1 MIAYVYPAD
10 IYGCGAYRL
19 IWPAEALRA
28 QGHSVR
34 VVLPNAT
41 TGIGGEVDPQTGK
54 LQNVHI
60 PPDADVIVMQRVTL
74 SQLAQAIPMIRAR
87 GVAVVV
93 DMDDDLTKIDPSNIA
108 FGSLHPKT
116 GRHPMHNWANA
127 TQAALAA
134 TTVTVST
141 PALLPVY
148 APAGNGLV
156 LPNRIPTS
164 FLELEHVD
172 SDRLGW
178 AGSTHSHP
186 TDLQQVGPSVAR
198 LVREGF
204 PYWGIGPA
212 EGLRQALGFA
222 PDEDVQLDVSGSVP
236 LERWGEAVTTLG
248 VGMAPLAD
256 TKFNEAKSWL
266 KVLEMSAAGV
276 PWVASPRREY
286 LRFRLE
292 HGVGLVAE
300 KPKDWYRQLKRLLT
314 DPVLR
319 AEQSAAG
326 RAAGAA
332 NTIEDHAWRWAESW
346 EAAYHRERRRRK
358 LPTEVIA

>member
-10 IYGCGAYRL
+10 IYGCGHYRL

-28 QGHSVR
+28 QGHQVTI
-34 VVLPNAT
+34 VLPNSK
-41 TGIGGEVDPQTGK
+41 TGIGGQVDPQTGK
-54 LQNVHI
+54 LQDVFI

-74 SQLAQAIPMIRAR
+74 DQLAQAVPMIRAR

-108 FGSLHPKT
+108 FQALHPKT
-116 GRHPMHNWANA
+116 GRTPMHNWGNA
-127 TQAALAA
+127 TKAALAA
-134 TTVTVST
+134 TTVTLST

-148 APAGNGLV
+148 ARGNGFV
-156 LPNRIPTS
+156 LPNRVPAR
-164 FLELEHVD
+164 FLDIRHVD

-186 TDLQQVGPSVAR
+186 TDLLQVGPSVAR

-222 PDEDVQLDVSGSVP
+222 PDEDVQVDVSGSVD
-236 LERWGEAVTTLG
+236 LDGWGDAMSTLG
-248 VGMAPLAD
+248 VGMAPLSD
-256 TKFNEAKSWL
+256 TKFNDAKSWL
-266 KVLEMSAAGV
+266 KVLEMSAVGV
-276 PWVASPRREY
+276 PWVASPRTEY
-286 LRFRLE
+286 RQFHRQY
-292 HGVGLVAE
+292 GVGLMAE
-300 KPKDWYRQLKRLLT
+300 RPKDWYRQLKRLLT

-332 NTIEDHAWRWAESW
+332 NTIEEHAWRWAEVW
-346 EAAYHRERRRRK
+346 EAAMMRERRNRK

>member
-19 IWPAEALRA
+19 IWPSLVLRA
-28 QGHSVR
+28 QGHTVHI
-34 VVLPNAT
+34 VPPNAN
-41 TGIGGEVDPQTGK
+41 TGIGGEVDPSTGQLK
-54 LQNVHI
+54 EVFI

-74 SQLAQAIPMIRAR
+74 SQLAQAVPMIRAR

-108 FGSLHPKT
+108 FQSLHPKT
-116 GRHPMHNWANA
+116 GRTKMHNWANA
-127 TQAALAA
+127 TTAALAA
-134 TTVTVST
+134 TSVTVST

-148 APAGNGLV
+148 ARGNGFV
-156 LPNRIPTS
+156 LPNRVPAS
-164 FLELEHVD
+164 FLQIEHAD

-186 TDLQQVGPSVAR
+186 TDLQQVGPAVAR

-204 PYWGIGPA
+204 HYWGIGPI

-222 PDEDVQLDVSGSVP
+222 PDEDVQVDVSGSVP
-236 LERWGEAVTTLG
+236 IDDWGAAVATLG
-248 VGMAPLAD
+248 VGMAPLSD
-256 TKFNEAKSWL
+256 TKFNAAKSWL
-266 KVLEMSAAGV
+266 KVLEMSAVGV
-276 PWVASPRREY
+276 PWVASPRAEY
-286 LRFRLE
+286 LAFSRRY
-292 HGVGLVAE
+292 GVGLMAE
-300 KPKDWYRQLKRLLT
+300 RPKDWYRQLKRLLT
-314 DPVLR
+314 DSALR

-326 RAAGAA
+326 RAAAAA
-332 NTIEDHAWRWAESW
+332 NTIEEHAWRWAEIW
-346 EAAYHRERRRRK
+346 EASYQRERRNRK